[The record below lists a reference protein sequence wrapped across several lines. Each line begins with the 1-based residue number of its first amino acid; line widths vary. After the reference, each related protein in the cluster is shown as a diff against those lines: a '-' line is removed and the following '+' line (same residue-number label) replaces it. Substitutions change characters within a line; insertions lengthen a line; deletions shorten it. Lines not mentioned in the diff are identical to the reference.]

1 MPHTQTLDRD
11 KVWRDFKDVVNMT
24 PSELETWLGTDES
37 RSAGWTASGE
47 GETVGHNSGRRI
59 VEIKGKSKASLT
71 DDDYHHM
78 QKVVGY
84 VNRHMAQGGPERDK
98 ENSRWRHSLM
108 NWGHD
113 PMKE

>member
-1 MPHTQTLDRD
+1 MSHAQALDYDRI
-11 KVWRDFKDVVNMT
+11 WRDFKDAVNMT
-24 PSELETWLGTDES
+24 RSELESWLETGDS
-37 RSAGWTASGE
+37 KAAGWSASGE

-59 VEIKGKSKASLT
+59 VDIKGKPKASLT

-84 VNRHMAQGGPERDK
+84 INRHMAQGGPERHK

-113 PMKE
+113 PMKD